1 MTDGLRQ
8 GARGL
13 AAARDGDRCSA
24 CVSEVGGQH
33 TTLRQLRCE
42 DSLLNFNSYVGQFK
56 QTKIACKQGE

>member
-24 CVSEVGGQH
+24 YVSEVGGTAH
-33 TTLRQLRCE
+33 
-42 DSLLNFNSYVGQFK
+42 NA
-56 QTKIACKQGE
+56 QTAPM